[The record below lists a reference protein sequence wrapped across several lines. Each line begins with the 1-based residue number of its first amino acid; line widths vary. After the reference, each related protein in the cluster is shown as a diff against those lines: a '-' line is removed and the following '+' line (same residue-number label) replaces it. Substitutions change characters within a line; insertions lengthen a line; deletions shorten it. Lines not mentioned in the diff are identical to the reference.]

1 MTHETAPAF
10 PHLTDQERSWG
21 MLAHLAALAGIA
33 LLMLEGVFALAGLFM
48 RVPALT
54 GVLFPFIGSVLGPMF
69 IWLARRN
76 HSAFVND
83 QGLEALNF
91 NISVLLAAIVCW
103 LLTWVFIGFLLGLL
117 LFIYWLVMTIVA
129 GVKAGEGVAYRHAY
143 TLRLVG

>member
-1 MTHETAPAF
+1 MNHEPAPAF
-10 PHLTDQERSWG
+10 PGLTDQERSWG
-21 MLAHLAALAGIA
+21 MLAHLSALAGI
-33 LLMLEGVFALAGLFM
+33 VF
-48 RVPALT
+48 P
-54 GVLFPFIGSVLGPMF
+54 VLGAVLGPL
-69 IWLARRN
+69 IVWLARRE

-83 QGLEALNF
+83 QGREALNF
-91 NISVLLAAIVCW
+91 NISVLLAGVVCG